1 MDTFNARGGH
11 YFGANMFGHN
21 SAGDRARELFKP
33 SKDEESLVVTIKKI
47 GMFWIWAFLWV
58 KS

>member
-1 MDTFNARGGH
+1 MDTFNARGGY

-47 GMFWIWAFLWV
+47 GMIWI
-58 KS
+58 